1 MWACVSSWSP
11 PPWKTNN
18 SEKSLKSQTRTF
30 VPMSVCKCSRGFLF
44 KILQPVLWICQCYSC
59 LNAVWQNTAQLTR
72 SWLKPEMFCMQW
84 RPLCWFLSLLK
95 VIPCCRRALK
105 PMRKTWRYH
114 LPSSAARTWCA
125 ACAWRWC
132 LRRSTLASAALASSP
147 TATTATV
154 WSAFASGGVPSSL
167 RAKSSS
173 KCFSLLWTKW
183 KWHCGCGVRVCRTSE
198 LVVSRLVRVD
208 SSSLCKGFFRRFSP
222 LPERSKHLYNL
233 PRSLIH
239 TSKDGSVRIFDSSQ
253 GSNRDELLHLLS
265 YSQLTHPSVHSVKA
279 LWICSCRKWN
289 AKIFIGKTM
298 LIENIRFIA
307 DLSRKHQ
314 LFQCDTSR
322 GLWLLTLLS
331 GWSRLSEPT
340 GWWFD
345 PQLF

>member
-1 MWACVSSWSP
+1 MYVSLCFQLVPS
-11 PPWKTNN
+11 
-18 SEKSLKSQTRTF
+18 TF

-198 LVVSRLVRVD
+198 LVVWSGWTVPAFVKA
-208 SSSLCKGFFRRFSP
+208 SLAAF
-222 LPERSKHLYNL
+222 LLY
-233 PRSLIH
+233 
-239 TSKDGSVRIFDSSQ
+239 
-253 GSNRDELLHLLS
+253 LS
-265 YSQLTHPSVHSVKA
+265 AQSIYTTCLVHSFILA
-279 LWICSCRKWN
+279 RMGAWGFLTAARDQTEMSCS
-289 AKIFIGKTM
+289 
-298 LIENIRFIA
+298 
-307 DLSRKHQ
+307 
-314 LFQCDTSR
+314 TSWATASSHTR
-322 GLWLLTLLS
+322 VSTL
-331 GWSRLSEPT
+331 
-340 GWWFD
+340 
-345 PQLF
+345 